1 MRTAILAT
9 IALLG
14 AAFSCA
20 TASAQTEAPLF
31 TDQIRGVLVE
41 PKDPRHQPIHE
52 ALQQRDVLGLM
63 RSLLSPLRLPRQLS
77 LEVKGCD
84 GNVDTYFADGVVTLC
99 YEYIE
104 LLQAHSPKVGTP
116 GGVARSDA
124 LLGAII
130 DTLLHEAGHGVFDL
144 LETPV
149 LGREEDAADFFSAY
163 IMLQLPPEHAS
174 RLFEGV
180 SFMFASE
187 ARAALE
193 KPFGINAYAGEHGL
207 APQRY
212 YNFLCMA
219 YGSDPTAFAKAGI
232 DGGLP
237 LRRHDGCIEE
247 FALLKRSFDKLIGPH
262 IDGAVLEKTRAEIRF
277 GWRPLLSLAA
287 GLDANPLGDWMMRS
301 QADDSQTRS
310 GRR

>member
-9 IALLG
+9 VALFGTALSW
-14 AAFSCA
+14 AP
-20 TASAQTEAPLF
+20 ASAQTEAPLF
-31 TDQIRGVLVE
+31 TDQIRGVLVQPNE
-41 PKDPRHQPIHE
+41 ARHQPIHE
-52 ALQQRDVLGLM
+52 ALQERDVLGLV
-63 RSLLSPLRLPRQLS
+63 RSILSPLRLPRQLS
-77 LEVKGCD
+77 IEVKGCD
-84 GNVDTYFADGVVTLC
+84 GNVDTYFGDGVVTLC

-124 LLGAII
+124 LFGAII

-144 LETPV
+144 LEIPV

-180 SFMFASE
+180 AFMFASE
-187 ARAALE
+187 ARAALA

-219 YGSDPTAFAKAGI
+219 YGSDPRPSPRQPSTAACRSGATTAASTN
-232 DGGLP
+232 
-237 LRRHDGCIEE
+237 LRCC
-247 FALLKRSFDKLIGPH
+247 KRAFDKLIGPH
-262 IDGAVLEKTRAEIRF
+262 IDGALSEKTRAELRI
-277 GWRPLLSLAA
+277 GWRPLLSLAN
-287 GLDANPLGDWMMRS
+287 GRDANPLGDWMMRS
-301 QADDSQTRS
+301 GADDSQTRP
-310 GRR
+310 GRH

>member
-9 IALLG
+9 VALCG
-14 AAFSCA
+14 AVLPWA
-20 TASAQTEAPLF
+20 TASAQIETPIF
-31 TDQIRGVLVE
+31 TDQIRGILVQPQE
-41 PKDPRHQPIHE
+41 PRHRPIHE
-52 ALQQRDVLGLM
+52 ALQERDVLGLV
-63 RSLLSPLRLPRQLS
+63 RSILSPLRLPRQLAI
-77 LEVKGCD
+77 EVKGCD
-84 GNVDTYFADGVVTLC
+84 GNVDTHYGDGVVTLC

-116 GGVARSDA
+116 GGVARNDA
-124 LLGAII
+124 LFAAII

-163 IMLQLPPEHAS
+163 IMLQLPPEHAL

-180 SFMFASE
+180 AFMFASE
-187 ARAALE
+187 ARAALQ

-212 YNFLCMA
+212 YNFVCMA
-219 YGSDPTAFAKAGI
+219 YGSAPTVFTQAAI

-247 FALLKRSFDKLIGPH
+247 FALLKRAFDKLIGPH
-262 IDGAVLEKTRAEIRF
+262 IDGAMLEKTRAEIRF
-277 GWRPLLSLAA
+277 GWRPLLASAD

-301 QADDSQTRS
+301 GADDSQTRP
-310 GRR
+310 GRH

>member
-9 IALLG
+9 VALFGTAL
-14 AAFSCA
+14 CWA

-31 TDQIRGVLVE
+31 TDQIRGVLVQPVE
-41 PKDPRHQPIHE
+41 PRHQPIHQ
-52 ALQQRDVLGLM
+52 ALQERDVLGLV
-63 RSLLSPLRLPRQLS
+63 RLILSPLRLPRQLAI
-77 LEVKGCD
+77 EVKGCD
-84 GNVDTYFADGVVTLC
+84 GNVDTYFGDGVVTLC

-130 DTLLHEAGHGVFDL
+130 DTLLHEVGHGVFDL
-144 LETPV
+144 LEIPV

-163 IMLQLPPEHAS
+163 IMLQFPPEHAM

-180 SFMFASE
+180 AFMFASE
-187 ARAALE
+187 ARTALA

-207 APQRY
+207 APQRFF
-212 YNFLCMA
+212 NFLCMA
-219 YGSDPTAFAKAGI
+219 YGSAPTTFAKAAI

-247 FALLKRSFDKLIGPH
+247 FALLKRAFDKLIGPH
-262 IDGAVLEKTRAEIRF
+262 IDGAVLEKTRGEIRF
-277 GWRPLLSLAA
+277 GWRPLLSPADR
-287 GLDANPLGDWMMRS
+287 LDAHPIGDWMMRS
-301 QADDSQTRS
+301 PADDSQTRV